1 MKFNDIQ
8 HWMREVIWY
17 GHRSGK
23 YLCNIEKIE
32 NFKKKTEQNS
42 KYISCILNTSDAA
55 DE

>member
-23 YLCNIEKIE
+23 YLCNIEKFE
-32 NFKKKTEQNS
+32 NKIMKDKEKS
-42 KYISCILNTSDAA
+42 LK
-55 DE
+55 